1 MSGGTRSFRPKVD
14 SPDGRSPGLKSI
26 RPMRICSSLTSKKG
40 NKRGKTVTA
49 HVESKVN

>member
-1 MSGGTRSFRPKVD
+1 MSGSTRSFRPKVD